1 MAFAFK
7 RSIRQAIS
15 FVLAAVAAFGTWT
28 YTREARLFSGFSGE
42 MGTLILPGACA
53 AGAFFLGFYVAM
65 MLLKSKAAR

>member
-15 FVLAAVAAFGTWT
+15 FVVAGVAAYLAWFESNAMMLFNGFPQLIVVGPYLAGVAAF
-28 YTREARLFSGFSGE
+28 FV
-42 MGTLILPGACA
+42 
-53 AGAFFLGFYVAM
+53 FFYISM